1 MTGAGA
7 RVADDI
13 VEGTDPDAV
22 KWFSRRIKDGDRE
35 AVLERIGAWNPS
47 QVFTLM
53 RELPLNRARTLFG
66 WIPLTRAVGILDIVD
81 PRAGVIL
88 AADETLDRLVEILQ
102 GLGLDEAVDIVGLL
116 PDDTRERVIDRVPAG
131 TELAARVSYGIDTA
145 GEIMTD
151 EFVAVPGSRTL
162 LEVVTTIQDR
172 AAEVGTVRAVY
183 VTGSDGALV
192 GYLEPEDLLVHP
204 GNDPISVWARSDI
217 LTVSPDIDQ
226 EDVLRLARDQHVTT
240 IPVVDSG
247 GRLLG
252 GITTEEL
259 GAVLQE
265 ELREDGHIA
274 SGLDP
279 DATPN
284 DSVWQMV
291 THRLPWLLAGLI
303 GSALAG
309 VTIGRFEDQL
319 LEAAILASFIPVV
332 MAMAGNAG
340 IQASQVTVAGMS
352 NGTIWQGDQLRRF
365 GRETAGAL
373 INSAV
378 VGLAMAGFVL
388 VADWLGADIDD
399 AVGLAVTAV
408 IALMASMTMA
418 VALGATLPIG
428 LDRAGVDPAV
438 ATGVFIAAA
447 NDIIGVS
454 VFFAIA
460 SVLYL

>member
-1 MTGAGA
+1 
-7 RVADDI
+7 
-13 VEGTDPDAV
+13 
-22 KWFSRRIKDGDRE
+22 
-35 AVLERIGAWNPS
+35 
-47 QVFTLM
+47 
-53 RELPLNRARTLFG
+53 
-66 WIPLTRAVGILDIVD
+66 
-81 PRAGVIL
+81 
-88 AADETLDRLVEILQ
+88 
-102 GLGLDEAVDIVGLL
+102 
-116 PDDTRERVIDRVPAG
+116 
-131 TELAARVSYGIDTA
+131 
-145 GEIMTD
+145 
-151 EFVAVPGSRTL
+151 
-162 LEVVTTIQDR
+162 
-172 AAEVGTVRAVY
+172 
-183 VTGSDGALV
+183 
-192 GYLEPEDLLVHP
+192 
-204 GNDPISVWARSDI
+204 
-217 LTVSPDIDQ
+217 
-226 EDVLRLARDQHVTT
+226 
-240 IPVVDSG
+240 
-247 GRLLG
+247 
-252 GITTEEL
+252 
-259 GAVLQE
+259 
-265 ELREDGHIA
+265 
-274 SGLDP
+274 
-279 DATPN
+279 
-284 DSVWQMV
+284 MV